1 MEHAEGGF
9 GRDVAKSEVNLDK
22 RGVDFSTARQIWAG
36 FYLPVSVKRVFL
48 RELPDGRTV
57 KERRWKAVGT
67 IQGEL
72 WTALYTLR
80 NGRVRIISC
89 RQATNRERSEYDRR
103 LYG

>member
-1 MEHAEGGF
+1 MEHTEGGF

-22 RGVDFSTARQIWAG
+22 HGVDFSTARQIWAG

-72 WTALYTLR
+72 WTQCHQLKTG
-80 NGRVRIISC
+80 GRFAAR
-89 RQATNRERSEYDRR
+89 
-103 LYG
+103 